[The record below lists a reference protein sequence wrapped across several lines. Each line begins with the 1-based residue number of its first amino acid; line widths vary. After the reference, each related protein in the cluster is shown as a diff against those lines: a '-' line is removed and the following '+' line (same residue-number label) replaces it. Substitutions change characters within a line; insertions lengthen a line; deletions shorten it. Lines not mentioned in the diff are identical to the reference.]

1 MIAQNITD
9 LIGFT
14 PMMRL
19 YKYETAAGIDAH
31 IYVKIESFNPG
42 GSIKDRTALAMID
55 DAAQR
60 GVLKPGATIIEPT
73 SGNTGIGLAMV
84 GSSRGYKVI
93 LTMPETMSVE
103 RRKLLQAYGAQLELT
118 PGSKGMSGA
127 IERAEELQ
135 REIKGSVIL
144 GQFDNPANPKV
155 HYMTTGVEIV
165 DDMQGRS
172 LDFLVAGVG
181 TGGTITG
188 CSRRIKQ
195 SYPNAKAVAV
205 EPAKS
210 PVLSGGNP
218 GPHGIMGI
226 GAGFVPGNYDKSVVD
241 EVVTVT
247 DEEAKDTMRKLAHE
261 EGLLAGISSGAA
273 LCAATKLAKKHENKG
288 KTFVVILPDTG
299 ERYLSVVDF

>member
-19 YKYETAAGIDAH
+19 YRYESAAGIDAH
-31 IYVKIESFNPG
+31 IYAKIESFNPG

-55 DAAQR
+55 DAAQK
-60 GVLKPGATIIEPT
+60 GLIKPGDTIIEPT
-73 SGNTGIGLAMV
+73 SGNTGIGLALV
-84 GSSRGYKVI
+84 GSARGYNVI

-103 RRKLLQAYGAQLELT
+103 RRKLLQAYGAKLELT
-118 PGSKGMSGA
+118 PGSKGMAGA
-127 IERAEELQ
+127 IERAQELQ

-144 GQFDNPANPKV
+144 GQFENPANPRV

-165 DDMQGRS
+165 DDMQGRQ

-188 CSRRIKQ
+188 CARRLKQ
-195 SYPNAKAVAV
+195 SYPAMKAVAV

-226 GAGFVPGNYDKSVVD
+226 GAGFIPANYDKSAVD
-241 EVVTVT
+241 EVITVT
-247 DEEAKDTMRKLAHE
+247 DEEAKDTMRTLARE

-273 LCAATKLAKKHENKG
+273 LRAATKLAARRENKG

-299 ERYLSVVDF
+299 DRYLSVVDF